1 MCHLADIRMS
11 SNPKAC
17 IFSLAAFCISDLGGF
32 TLHKSE
38 IIRLEVL
45 FGSIIL
51 GLATTWFANRG
62 KPYQT
67 NNKRKNNQ
75 TPMSPGTSVVTGS
88 VRSAYHER

>member
-45 FGSIIL
+45 F
-51 GLATTWFANRG
+51 WFDHVRFDHNIVANRG